1 MIDLSDRAIAAA
13 LFKLLDEIAA
23 TAKATSR
30 GRISGRLG
38 RSCIGAATW
47 NFRLGNHRP

>member
-23 TAKATSR
+23 TAKANSR
-30 GRISGRLG
+30 GRISGRLVG
-38 RSCIGAATW
+38 
-47 NFRLGNHRP
+47 